1 MPTEGSVT
9 VVIAAY
15 TLRRA
20 DVLRRSAFAAV
31 QQLRADDEVAI
42 VVDHNDELLAW
53 AKRELDGVR
62 IVPNESSSGLSG
74 ARNTGISHARGD
86 IVAFLDD
93 DAVPRSDWLA
103 TLRAR
108 FTDQSVVGVGGGIEP
123 VWLSGRPT
131 WFPDEFG
138 WVVGCDYRGL
148 PPAGAR
154 LRNPIGANMALRR
167 DAFEAVGGFAA
178 GLGRVGTLPAG
189 CEETEL
195 GIRIGQH
202 LRGQVIVREPRA
214 VVDHEVPTDR
224 GTVRYF
230 LTRCWHE
237 GKSKAALTRIA
248 GATDGL
254 SAERGY
260 VARILP
266 SGVAR
271 SVLAAARGDGSGFG
285 RAGAI
290 GLGFAS
296 VGAGYLAG
304 LTRRARKADD
314 EVGTDA
320 DKQQTRPAADPP
332 AVRPHAELSAYRQPT
347 STPAVI
353 REATPSPDARVTVV
367 VCTLGRDERL
377 IGTIEAIRQ
386 QDHRNLEI
394 LIVDNEPETGEVDRL
409 VASASVDDR
418 VRVVRQ
424 PRRGLSHARNAGL
437 AAAGGEIVAF
447 TDDDA
452 LPESDWISSLLRVFT
467 ADVGGEVWCVT
478 GLVVPAELTT
488 HAQELFEA
496 GGGFGKGHATCWWK
510 RHHPSVR
517 LRSFGVPGREGPA
530 FPYSAAEF
538 GSGNNMSFR
547 TDELRAIG
555 GFDVT
560 LGAGSLTR
568 GGEDLDAFREIYFA
582 GGAVVYTPD
591 AVVGHFHRSDLG
603 ALRTQMFGY
612 GTGMAASLT
621 KLVLSRPGEVATF
634 ARTLPRSLR
643 ELLHPKSAKNATRGP
658 SYPPQIARAE
668 LAGYGAGP
676 FLYLR
681 ARLRERRAR

>member
-1 MPTEGSVT
+1 MPTESSVT

-31 QQLRADDEVAI
+31 QQLRGDDEV
-42 VVDHNDELLAW
+42 VVVIDHNDDLLAW

-62 IVPNESSSGLSG
+62 AVPNESSSGLSG
-74 ARNTGISHARGD
+74 ARNTGISQARGD
-86 IVAFLDD
+86 IVVFLDD
-93 DAVPRSDWLA
+93 DAVPRPDWLA
-103 TLRAR
+103 TMRAR
-108 FTDQSVVGVGGGIEP
+108 FSDQSVVGVGGGIEP
-123 VWLSGRPT
+123 VWLTRRPT

-148 PPAGAR
+148 PPSGAR

-167 DAFEAVGGFAA
+167 DAFATVGGFAA

-195 GIRIGQH
+195 GIRIGQQ

-214 VVDHEVPTDR
+214 VVDHEVPADR

-230 LTRCWHE
+230 LARCWHE

-260 VARILP
+260 VARVLP
-266 SGVAR
+266 SGIAR
-271 SVLAAARGDGSGFG
+271 LVLAGARGDGSGFG

-290 GLGFAS
+290 GLGFAA
-296 VGAGYLAG
+296 VGSGYLVG
-304 LTRRARKADD
+304 LTRRARKEKD
-314 EVGTDA
+314 EVSAHA
-320 DKQQTRPAADPP
+320 DKQRTRPPADPP
-332 AVRPHAELSAYRQPT
+332 AVGPHADLSAYRRPT
-347 STPAVI
+347 ATPAVI
-353 REATPSPDARVTVV
+353 REATPGLDARVTVV

-377 IGTIEAIRQ
+377 IGTIEAICQ

-409 VASASVDDR
+409 VAAASADDR

-424 PRRGLSHARNAGL
+424 TRRGLSHARNTGL
-437 AAAGGEIVAF
+437 AAASSEIVAF

-467 ADVGGEVWCVT
+467 ADAGGEVWCVT

-496 GGGFGKGHATCWWK
+496 AGGFGKGHATCWWK
-510 RHHPSVR
+510 RHHPSAR

-560 LGAGSLTR
+560 LGAGSPTR
-568 GGEDLDAFREIYFA
+568 GGEDLDAFRGIYLA

-591 AVVGHFHRSDLG
+591 AVVGHFHRADLA

-658 SYPPQIARAE
+658 SYPPQIVRAE